1 MIRRGLRSQM
11 IVFKSGR
18 KLRIN
23 DKIKVD
29 MTIERK
35 KII

>member
-11 IVFKSGR
+11 IVFKSER
-18 KLRIN
+18 KLRTN

-29 MTIERK
+29 MTIEK
-35 KII
+35 KK